1 MRYNTLGRTGL
12 CVSELCL
19 GTMTFGGGGGIYS
32 SIGGVQQKEADG
44 LVKTA
49 IDAGINFIDT
59 ANVYS
64 QGLSEQITGQALRN
78 LGIPREDVVIATK
91 FFGATGDGP
100 NARGTSR
107 SHMLYSLEGSLK
119 RLQVDHIDLYQ
130 IHGFDKITP
139 IEETLRALDTV
150 VQQGKVRY
158 IGVSNWAAWQ
168 IAKALG
174 ISNQF
179 NLARFASLQ
188 AYYTIAGRDLERELV
203 PMMESEGIGLMV
215 WSPLAG
221 GFLSG
226 KYSRHG
232 AKQGTGRRD
241 TFDFPPVDEERGY
254 DVIDVM
260 KPIAAA
266 KGVSIAQIALAW
278 LLHQKAV
285 TTVIIGAKKP
295 EQLCDNIAATK
306 VVLTDA
312 ELKTLDEV
320 SKLPAEYPGWVFD
333 FQSQV
338 RARQFKQ
345 EPRGSEGAQPSNRK
359 DQQ

>member
-1 MRYNTLGRTGL
+1 MRYNILGRTGL
-12 CVSELCL
+12 FVSELCL
-19 GTMTFGGGGGIYS
+19 GTMTFGGGSGIYS
-32 SIGGVQQKEADG
+32 SMGGLQQKEADG
-44 LVKTA
+44 LIKTA

-59 ANVYS
+59 SDVYS
-64 QGLSEQITGQALRN
+64 KGLSEQITGQALRN
-78 LGIPREDVVIATK
+78 LGIAREDMIVATK
-91 FFGATGDGP
+91 FFGPTGDGP

-107 SHMLYSLEGSLK
+107 SHMLYALEGSLK

-130 IHGFDKITP
+130 IHGFDQITP
-139 IEETLRALDTV
+139 MEETLRALETV

-168 IAKALG
+168 IAKAVG

-179 NLARFASLQ
+179 NLARFTSLQ
-188 AYYTIAGRDLERELV
+188 AHYTIAGRDLERELV

-226 KYSRHG
+226 KYGRDG
-232 AKQGTGRRD
+232 AREGDNRRA
-241 TFDFPPVDEERGY
+241 TFDFPPVNEERGHN
-254 DVIDVM
+254 VIDAM

-266 KGVSIAQIALAW
+266 KGVSIARIALAW

-285 TTVIIGAKKP
+285 TSVIIGARKP
-295 EQLCDNIAATK
+295 EQLDDNIAATK
-306 VVLTDA
+306 VALTDA

-320 SKLPAEYPGWVFD
+320 SKLPAEYPGWVFE
-333 FQSQV
+333 FQSKV
-338 RARQFKQ
+338 RGDQLKQ
-345 EPRGSEGAQPSNRK
+345 EPRGA
-359 DQQ
+359 

>member
-1 MRYNTLGRTGL
+1 MRYNILGRTGL
-12 CVSELCL
+12 FVSELCL
-19 GTMTFGGGGGIYS
+19 GTMTFGGGSGIYS
-32 SIGGVQQKEADG
+32 SMGGLQQKEADG

-59 ANVYS
+59 SDVYS
-64 QGLSEQITGQALRN
+64 KGLSEQITGQALRN
-78 LGIPREDVVIATK
+78 LGIAREDVIVATK
-91 FFGATGDGP
+91 FFGPTGDGP

-107 SHMLYSLEGSLK
+107 SHMLYALEGSLK

-130 IHGFDKITP
+130 IHGFDQITP
-139 IEETLRALDTV
+139 MEETLRALETV

-168 IAKALG
+168 IAKAVG

-188 AYYTIAGRDLERELV
+188 AHYTIAGRDLERELV

-226 KYSRHG
+226 KYSRDG
-232 AKQGTGRRD
+232 AKEGDNRRA
-241 TFDFPPVDEERGY
+241 TFDFPPVNKERGY
-254 DVIDVM
+254 NVIDAM
-260 KPIAAA
+260 KPIAEA

-285 TTVIIGAKKP
+285 TSVIIGAKKP
-295 EQLCDNIAATK
+295 EQLDDNIAATK
-306 VVLTDA
+306 VALTGA

-320 SKLPAEYPGWVFD
+320 SKLPAEYPGWVFE
-333 FQSQV
+333 FQSKV
-338 RARQFKQ
+338 RGDQLKQ
-345 EPRGSEGAQPSNRK
+345 EPRGA
-359 DQQ
+359 

>member
-1 MRYNTLGRTGL
+1 MRYNILGRTGL
-12 CVSELCL
+12 FVSELCL
-19 GTMTFGGGGGIYS
+19 GTMTFGGGSGIYS
-32 SIGGVQQKEADG
+32 SMGGLQQKEADG

-59 ANVYS
+59 SDVYS
-64 QGLSEQITGQALRN
+64 KGLSEQITGQALRN
-78 LGIPREDVVIATK
+78 LGIAREDVIVATK
-91 FFGATGDGP
+91 FFGPTGDGP

-107 SHMLYSLEGSLK
+107 SHMLYALEGSLK

-130 IHGFDKITP
+130 IHGFDQITP
-139 IEETLRALDTV
+139 MDETLRALDTV

-168 IAKALG
+168 IAKAVG
-174 ISNQF
+174 IANQF

-203 PMMESEGIGLMV
+203 PMMASEGIGLMV

-226 KYSRHG
+226 KYRRDG
-232 AKQGTGRRD
+232 AKDGDNRRA
-241 TFDFPPVDEERGY
+241 TFDFPPVNEERGY
-254 DVIDVM
+254 NVIDAM
-260 KPIAAA
+260 KPIAEA

-285 TTVIIGAKKP
+285 TCVIIGAKKP
-295 EQLCDNIAATK
+295 EQLDDNIAATK

-320 SKLPAEYPGWVFD
+320 SKLPAEYPGWVFE
-333 FQSQV
+333 FQSKV
-338 RARQFKQ
+338 RGDQLKQ
-345 EPRGSEGAQPSNRK
+345 EPRGV
-359 DQQ
+359 